1 MARVAATLAA
11 LYPAMPTKLGSILV
25 LLAASMAGTAHAA
38 APVATTIRNDQG
50 VDLRA
55 WYFAPETS
63 ATSYPAV
70 VMLHGCSGV
79 FANSRPNASY
89 SNLQS
94 LFNEWGQRLARA
106 GYAALLVDSFTG
118 RGDPQNQCGNGSAGT
133 DEVVDRAY
141 DALAAHRSLSSNAAW
156 RIDPARIAVLG
167 WSQGGSTTLSV
178 LDISTWPAVFKL
190 GIAFYPGCGLYN
202 AYGGISTSTYAPY
215 SPLHTLIGTADAFYA
230 SGYCQKR
237 QQRAV
242 SLGSTEFA
250 PLRTYPDARHSFDY
264 CTRTSTTC
272 TLADT
277 QAKQAADPYVM
288 ELLRGL

>member
-1 MARVAATLAA
+1 MNARLVSTIALLVA
-11 LYPAMPTKLGSILV
+11 PAFS
-25 LLAASMAGTAHAA
+25 SAHAP
-38 APVATTIRNDQG
+38 APVATTIRNEQG
-50 VDLRA
+50 IDLRG
-55 WYFAPETS
+55 WYFAPET
-63 ATSYPAV
+63 AAASYPAV

-79 FANSRPNASY
+79 FANSKPNSSY

-118 RGDPQNQCGNGSAGT
+118 RGHPQNQCGNGNAGT

-141 DALAAHRSLSSNAAW
+141 DALAAHRSLTGNAGW
-156 RIDPARIAVLG
+156 RIDPARVAVLG
-167 WSQGGSTTLSV
+167 WSQGGSTTVSV
-178 LDISTWPAVFKL
+178 LDISTWPVKFKM
-190 GIAFYPGCGLYN
+190 GIAFYPACGLYN
-202 AYGGISTSTYAPY
+202 AYGGITNSTYAPY
-215 SPLHTLIGTADAFYA
+215 SPLHTLIGTSDAFYT

-242 SLGSTEFA
+242 ALGSTEFK
-250 PLRTYPDARHSFDY
+250 PLRTYKDARHSFDY

-272 TLADT
+272 ALADT
-277 QAKQAADPYVM
+277 KAKQEADPYVM

>member
-1 MARVAATLAA
+1 MLAGHA
-11 LYPAMPTKLGSILV
+11 D
-25 LLAASMAGTAHAA
+25 AA

-50 VDLRA
+50 IALRA
-55 WYFAPETS
+55 WYFAPETQ
-63 ATSYPAV
+63 AASYPAV

-79 FANSRPNASY
+79 FSSSRPNSTH

-118 RGDPQNQCGNGSAGT
+118 RGHPQNQCGNGDAGT

-141 DALAAHRSLSSNAAW
+141 DALAANRSLAGTPGW

-178 LDISTWPAVFKL
+178 LDISTWPAVFRM
-190 GIAFYPGCGLYN
+190 GIAFYPACGLYN
-202 AYGGISTSTYAPY
+202 AYGGITNSTYAPY
-215 SPLHTLIGTADAFYA
+215 APLHTLIGTSDAFYT

-242 SLGSTEFA
+242 ALGSTEYR
-250 PLRTYPDARHSFDY
+250 PLQAYPDARHSFDY
-264 CTRTSTTC
+264 CTRTSATC
-272 TLADT
+272 TVADT

-288 ELLRGL
+288 QLLREL